1 VSLLVGLAFAT
12 PVTALSSRLENDTGF
27 NLLFRLGQT
36 PLMLFSGTFFPVSQ
50 LPGWMQPVAWV
61 TPLWH
66 GVEAERALALGT
78 GSLAGVLG
86 HVAALVGFAAV
97 GWVLALWTHDEV
109 AAVSTSVATR
119 LSRAVP
125 IPAGAGLARMIVERN
140 LTSFRHG
147 WITLVTGFLEPV
159 FYLFSLGVGLGAL
172 ITNVTTDGGTTVP
185 YAVFVAPALLASS
198 AMNGAIFDSTFNV
211 FFKLKYSKLY
221 DSVLATRMGPRD
233 IAIGELGWSLLRGT
247 FYSAAFLVVAWLAG
261 TVSTWWAL
269 LALPAATMI
278 AFAFSAVGMFL
289 TTFMR
294 SWVDFDYVNLAILPM
309 FLFSATFFPLSTYP
323 ESIRWL
329 VEITPLYNGVALERG
344 LMLGE
349 VDAGLLWHVLY
360 FFVLGAVGLLG
371 TARRLERLL
380 LS

>member
-1 VSLLVGLAFAT
+1 MSA
-12 PVTALSSRLENDTGF
+12 
-27 NLLFRLGQT
+27 
-36 PLMLFSGTFFPVSQ
+36 
-50 LPGWMQPVAWV
+50 
-61 TPLWH
+61 
-66 GVEAERALALGT
+66 
-78 GSLAGVLG
+78 
-86 HVAALVGFAAV
+86 
-97 GWVLALWTHDEV
+97 
-109 AAVSTSVATR
+109 SVAGR
-119 LSRAVP
+119 VSRAVP
-125 IPAGAGLARMIVERN
+125 VPAGAGLARMLVERN

-159 FYLFSLGVGLGAL
+159 FYLFSLGIGLGAL
-172 ITNVTTDGGTTVP
+172 IRTVTTDAGTTVP

-198 AMNGAIFDSTFNV
+198 AMNGAVFDATFNV

-221 DSVLATRMGPRD
+221 DAVLATRMGPRD
-233 IAIGELGWSLLRGT
+233 IAVGEMTWSLMRGT

-269 LALPAATMI
+269 LALPAATLV

-294 SWVDFDYVNLAILPM
+294 SWVDFDFVNLAILPM

-323 ESIRWL
+323 EAIRWL
-329 VEITPLYNGVALERG
+329 VQVTPLYQDVALERG

-349 VDAGLLWHVLY
+349 VDAGLLWHVGY
-360 FFVLGAVGLLG
+360 FAVFGILGLLG
-371 TARRLERLL
+371 TARRFERLL

>member
-1 VSLLVGLAFAT
+1 L
-12 PVTALSSRLENDTGF
+12 
-27 NLLFRLGQT
+27 
-36 PLMLFSGTFFPVSQ
+36 
-50 LPGWMQPVAWV
+50 
-61 TPLWH
+61 
-66 GVEAERALALGT
+66 
-78 GSLAGVLG
+78 
-86 HVAALVGFAAV
+86 
-97 GWVLALWTHDEV
+97 
-109 AAVSTSVATR
+109 
-119 LSRAVP
+119 P

-140 LTSFRHG
+140 YTSFRHG
-147 WITLVTGFLEPV
+147 WITFVTGFAEPV
-159 FYLFSLGVGLGAL
+159 FYLFSLGIGLGAL
-172 ITNVTTDGGTTVP
+172 IEDVTTDGGTTVS

-233 IAIGELGWSLLRGT
+233 IALGELSWSLLRGT
-247 FYSAAFLVVAWLAG
+247 FYSAAFLLVAWVAG
-261 TVSTWWAL
+261 AVTSWWSL

-289 TTFMR
+289 TTYMR

-309 FLFSATFFPLSTYP
+309 FLLSATFFPLSTYP
-323 ESIRWL
+323 EGVRWL
-329 VEITPLYNGVALERG
+329 VQITPLYNGVALERG

-349 VDAGLLWHVLY
+349 VDAGLLWHVVY
-360 FFVLGAVGLLG
+360 FVILGAAGLVG

>member
-1 VSLLVGLAFAT
+1 VSG
-12 PVTALSSRLENDTGF
+12 
-27 NLLFRLGQT
+27 
-36 PLMLFSGTFFPVSQ
+36 
-50 LPGWMQPVAWV
+50 
-61 TPLWH
+61 
-66 GVEAERALALGT
+66 
-78 GSLAGVLG
+78 
-86 HVAALVGFAAV
+86 
-97 GWVLALWTHDEV
+97 
-109 AAVSTSVATR
+109 SVATR

-140 LTSFRHG
+140 YTSFSHA
-147 WITLVTGFLEPV
+147 WMTLVTGFAEPV
-159 FYLFSLGVGLGAL
+159 FYLFSLGIGLGSL
-172 ITNVTTDGGTTVP
+172 IQGVTTDGGTTVP

-233 IAIGELGWSLLRGT
+233 IALGELGWSLLRGT

-261 TVSTWWAL
+261 TITSWWAL

-278 AFAFSAVGMFL
+278 SFAFAAVGMFL

-349 VDAGLLWHVLY
+349 VDAGLLWHVAY
-360 FFVLGAVGLLG
+360 FVVLGGVGLLG
-371 TARRLERLL
+371 AARRLERLL